1 MLIFVFVK
9 IIYEHIKS
17 VNHICHK
24 FICQRNGILIP
35 FYILLTNIKLELIS
49 LFKTYNDFLPLY
61 IACNSTSNIQTSSLK
76 TGNIFFKYLK
86 KIIKV
91 PLIFNSYSGNDDL
104 YPIAITQ
111 PKRNKCMNGIQKDL
125 RRQT

>member
-17 VNHICHK
+17 VNHVCHK

-76 TGNIFFKYLK
+76 TGNIFFKYLN

-111 PKRNKCMNGIQKDL
+111 PKRNKCMNGIQKGL

>member
-17 VNHICHK
+17 VNHVCHK

-76 TGNIFFKYLK
+76 TGKHFFKYLK
-86 KIIKV
+86 KFIKV

-111 PKRNKCMNGIQKDL
+111 PKRNKCMKGL
-125 RRQT
+125 RRHT

>member
-17 VNHICHK
+17 VNHVCHK
-24 FICQRNGILIP
+24 FICQRNGILFP

-49 LFKTYNDFLPLY
+49 LFKTYKDFVPLY

-76 TGNIFFKYLK
+76 TGKHFFKIFK
-86 KIIKV
+86 KNHQG
-91 PLIFNSYSGNDDL
+91 PFN
-104 YPIAITQ
+104 I
-111 PKRNKCMNGIQKDL
+111 
-125 RRQT
+125 